1 MQSALIILHP
11 APIITGCAGWPGQ
24 ERTFQDFAAAH
35 ASTGWVSSALGLP
48 AAELQ
53 VWSLGGAHSS
63 FLSPQAAPHFR
74 KSGLGTAG
82 PSACSGTFHAICLL
96 WDICCVD
103 AACSLA
109 ASNNFGCNF
118 LLFGA
123 WGCRLAAVGRGGL
136 QIAVAAPESRW
147 FRCAKAEPGEPERCS
162 RSQVNRLGSDA
173 PCEPGRA
180 ASHSSGCSA
189 HTLESIYDVN

>member
-1 MQSALIILHP
+1 MGQSYFSAYPSASIILHP
-11 APIITGCAGWPGQ
+11 APIITGCAEWPGQ
-24 ERTFQDFAAAH
+24 ERTFHDFPAAH
-35 ASTGWVSSALGLP
+35 ASTGWVSSALGQP
-48 AAELQ
+48 AVELQ

-63 FLSPQAAPHFR
+63 FLSPQAAPRFR

-147 FRCAKAEPGEPERCS
+147 FRRCS
-162 RSQVNRLGSDA
+162 RSQVNCWGSDA

-180 ASHSSGCSA
+180 ASHSSGFSA
-189 HTLESIYDVN
+189 YTLESIYDVN